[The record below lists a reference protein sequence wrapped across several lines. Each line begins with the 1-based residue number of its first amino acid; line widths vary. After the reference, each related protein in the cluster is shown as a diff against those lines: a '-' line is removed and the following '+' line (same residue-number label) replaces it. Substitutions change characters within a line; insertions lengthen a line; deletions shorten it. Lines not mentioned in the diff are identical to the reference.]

1 MKNTFSTRNGRQKK
15 AKIDFQVL
23 KSLMATH
30 NYHKKAV
37 FKGKYPA
44 LPEFFKT
51 RATIRDIGS
60 DMIF

>member
-1 MKNTFSTRNGRQKK
+1 
-15 AKIDFQVL
+15 
-23 KSLMATH
+23 MATH

-51 RATIRDIGS
+51 RGTIRDIGS